1 MIATTYLDNMDMSQ
15 LLIFIEDIDVGHPA
29 FEFVLDQILL
39 RLAKI
44 DVDTL
49 NKLCDD

>member
-1 MIATTYLDNMDMSQ
+1 MIATTYLDNMTMSQ
-15 LLIFIEDIDVGHPA
+15 LLIFIEDIDMEHPA

-44 DVDTL
+44 DIDTL
-49 NKLCDD
+49 DKLCND